1 MTTWFAVPVELII
14 PRLLKRN
21 ENSVLFQDKFCG
33 RAGDFI
39 GRSQPHLVEKGTQ
52 SHGVIHV
59 NQGHKVGF
67 S

>member
-14 PRLLKRN
+14 PRLPKRN
-21 ENSVLFQDKFCG
+21 ENSVLFQDKFSG
-33 RAGDFI
+33 RAGDLI
-39 GRSQPHLVEKGTQ
+39 GRSQPHFVEEGAQ

-59 NQGHKVGF
+59 NQGYKVGL